1 MKSSIKF
8 LAIIA
13 LFFTFNFAA
22 NAQRGVGQQHD
33 PKQMAERQTTQMVEQ
48 LTLDETQTAKV
59 KEINLTYAKKMQE
72 AREDHKDNREAMKE
86 IGAAINLEKS
96 TEMKQVLTEAQFKAY
111 EEMQVKK
118 GRGKGGKGGRRSK

>member
-72 AREDHKDNREAMKE
+72 AREDNKDNREAMKE